1 MAVEFTLNLGKMLS
15 GETDYARAISNLT
28 MFLKKLK
35 PINFIEEQIL
45 DKWSILAAM
54 FPNETLCFDY
64 QLRAFEKFKK
74 YKEFIPHL
82 NTIAELYYDETG
94 KLSLISKKGEI
105 SITTKKE

>member
-1 MAVEFTLNLGKMLS
+1 MAVEFTLNLGKILS
-15 GETDYARAISNLT
+15 KETKYEKAVDTLIV
-28 MFLKKLK
+28 FLRRKKLD
-35 PINFIEEQIL
+35 IIEEQIL
-45 DKWSILAAM
+45 NRWSILAKM
-54 FPNETLCFDY
+54 FSSETLCFDY

-94 KLSLISKKGEI
+94 KLSLISKKGGI